1 MMLADAV
8 AEMTEGKYKNFF
20 MNEEERYELY
30 IAAWLHD
37 CGKVATPPHVVDKG
51 TKLETIFDR
60 IELVK
65 TRMELLKRDAEIAF
79 LKRQLNSQA
88 SDNFDDEFKETI
100 RQIEENM
107 NFLEN
112 CNVGG
117 EFMEQNLQERVQSI
131 GEQQVHL
138 YGTDQNFLSNEE
150 IANLNI
156 PKGTLLPEE
165 REIIND
171 HIVITIEMLEQ
182 LPYPKHLKNVPEFA
196 GGHHEKMDGTG
207 YPKGLKANQ
216 MSTQA
221 NSGTFFRC
229 FG

>member
-1 MMLADAV
+1 
-8 AEMTEGKYKNFF
+8 
-20 MNEEERYELY
+20 
-30 IAAWLHD
+30 
-37 CGKVATPPHVVDKG
+37 
-51 TKLETIFDR
+51 
-60 IELVK
+60 
-65 TRMELLKRDAEIAF
+65 
-79 LKRQLNSQA
+79 
-88 SDNFDDEFKETI
+88 
-100 RQIEENM
+100 M

-221 NSGTFFRC
+221 KIMAIADIYEALTAADRPYKDGKKLSNAMRIMGFMKNDYHIDVDLFEIFVKSGVYKKYAEDYVAKTQIDNVDEEVILEP
-229 FG
+229 

>member
-1 MMLADAV
+1 
-8 AEMTEGKYKNFF
+8 
-20 MNEEERYELY
+20 
-30 IAAWLHD
+30 
-37 CGKVATPPHVVDKG
+37 
-51 TKLETIFDR
+51 
-60 IELVK
+60 
-65 TRMELLKRDAEIAF
+65 
-79 LKRQLNSQA
+79 LNGQA

-107 NFLEN
+107 NFLES

-171 HIVITIEMLEQ
+171 HIVITIEMLEK
-182 LPYPKHLKNVPEFA
+182 LPYPKHLKNIPEFA

-221 NSGTFFRC
+221 KIMAIADIYEALTAADRPYKDGKKLSNAMRIMGFMKNDYHIDVDLFEIFVQSGVYKKYAGEYVAKTQIDNVDEEVVLKL
-229 FG
+229 